1 MRPPHW
7 LPNRTASLLLAAF
20 VGACLLLIWIY
31 ARRWNAASLPYHAP
45 FSDGQTDGWE
55 AMGGMWELDHD
66 TVRNRSDE
74 FGAKLLGG
82 SPRWTDYTVDADVA
96 LIGHGGDVGL
106 IVRVSEPEKGINA
119 YRGYYIGLRSQDQ
132 ALVMGVA
139 DHDWMEARP
148 VPMQGGVR
156 YLVWY
161 KLEVFAVGCQIV
173 ASAENLQSHQMTWS
187 AMQASPCFA
196 KGRIGLRSLN
206 TGAAFRNVHVSRATA
221 EDVQMIASQLPPPN
235 TERYPVREADYARMR
250 FSYYASRE
258 RLLDLMLGPAG
269 SAERE
274 PPQDEPKLESIHS
287 LELTHKAER
296 VRIHGNVTLT
306 DPVYVQDATGGIRVE
321 LQGPNT
327 LNVGDEVELVGRVE
341 QGRRAPFVG
350 TGIHVLWEGNP
361 ITPASISSTQAA
373 SGAFDGSYIE
383 LSGVLRSWR
392 QMPDGT
398 MALELDDIAQRFIV
412 YAPHGLSDA
421 MPTWWQIGS
430 TLRVR
435 GVCVAG
441 AQTVPEAAFTV
452 LLRDASDAEY
462 LSAPPWN
469 QGIRLVLLI
478 VAGVFLL
485 LLWAVI
491 YVRGERHRMRS
502 VLAERELLAAEM
514 HDTLAQSFAGVGFY
528 LQSIRRSLR
537 QAPALPNG
545 ILDEFDVACK
555 LVTETHREASASIA
569 ALHPEAHGG
578 TDLLTQLERLT
589 YSLLGGDKLPVELHR
604 EGTPRELSPK
614 IADVLFQI
622 GREAISN
629 VLRHA
634 HATSL
639 QLSLRFH
646 LGHVTLSVAD
656 NGVGMACD
664 ATHEGF
670 GLQTM
675 RRRCRAVGAEL
686 HVETVPG
693 NGTTIRATA
702 PCGGMA
708 LWLRWWSRLRR
719 AHKTPN

>member
-1 MRPPHW
+1 MSWR
-7 LPNRTASLLLAAF
+7 RSLIAGGAAMLLVVLSLAAF
-20 VGACLLLIWIY
+20 
-31 ARRWNAASLPYHAP
+31 AAWQHFKAHLPYADRFTSGHAEEWTAYGG
-45 FSDGQTDGWE
+45 SWRLKDGRLE
-55 AMGGMWELDHD
+55 
-66 TVRNRSDE
+66 NRSDDR
-74 FGAKLLGG
+74 GAKAVAG
-82 SPRWTDYTVDADVA
+82 SDEWSDYRVSVETTMW
-96 LIGHGGDVGL
+96 GHGGDVGL

-173 ASAENLQSHQMTWS
+173 ASAENLQSHQITWS
-187 AMQASPCFA
+187 AMQANPCFT

-221 EDVQMIASQLPPPN
+221 EDVRMIANQLPPPN

-321 LQGPNT
+321 LQEPNT

-478 VAGVFLL
+478 VVGVLLL

-514 HDTLAQSFAGVGFY
+514 HDTLAQSFAGVGFH
-528 LQSIRRSLR
+528 LQSLRRGLQLGASVPENLMR
-537 QAPALPNG
+537 KL
-545 ILDEFDVACK
+545 DVACAMA
-555 LVTETHREASASIA
+555 VTAHREASERIAS
-569 ALHPEAHGG
+569 LRHRRSQDG
-578 TDLLTQLERLT
+578 DLLDQLNQAAIAMLSGSHVDIQLERSGVAVHLPREVEDA
-589 YSLLGGDKLPVELHR
+589 LLGIGGEAIANTFRHSQSRAMRLVLRYGTRSVELR
-604 EGTPRELSPK
+604 IEDDGVGFDANLIPAGVGCKGMELRARQIRGCLQIVSTPGAGTSVR
-614 IADVLFQI
+614 I
-622 GREAISN
+622 
-629 VLRHA
+629 
-634 HATSL
+634 
-639 QLSLRFH
+639 
-646 LGHVTLSVAD
+646 SVAYRLLTLLE
-656 NGVGMACD
+656 AR
-664 ATHEGF
+664 F
-670 GLQTM
+670 
-675 RRRCRAVGAEL
+675 RAFFA
-686 HVETVPG
+686 
-693 NGTTIRATA
+693 
-702 PCGGMA
+702 
-708 LWLRWWSRLRR
+708 SRSKHQSHPQR
-719 AHKTPN
+719 